1 MKSKIFAIAAFAALA
16 LSSCTSGPKD
26 LSKKIPD
33 NVLRTFCLVR
43 YDVNQDK
50 KISLDEADTVRTM
63 DISDLNIK
71 SLKGLENF
79 RNLRNLNCSRTSIKV
94 FDSALPSL
102 QVLKCTHNPDLA
114 TINLSGCPALQFLC
128 ASHAGLESLSLT
140 SQTDLFRLWID
151 NTPVSRLDLSGCPR
165 INNINVMNCP
175 SLKELTLSTEV
186 NRELLYLAK
195 DDALVVK

>member
-1 MKSKIFAIAAFAALA
+1 MKRIFIAFAVLA
-16 LSSCTSGPKD
+16 AACSCSGPSNVKD
-26 LSKKIPD
+26 VAKKVSDP
-33 NVLRTFCLVR
+33 VFRTYCVAKMDL
-43 YDVNQDK
+43 DGDK
-50 KISLDEADTVRTM
+50 AISMAEADSVRTM

-71 SLKGLENF
+71 SLKGIENF

-114 TINLSGCPALQFLC
+114 TINLSGCPALQFLY
-128 ASHAGLESLSLT
+128 ASHSGLKSLSLT
-140 SQTDLFRLWID
+140 SQTGLFRLWID

-186 NRELLYLAK
+186 NREVLYLAK